1 MKKYNL
7 LFILPILLSSCTP
20 DKKIEVE
27 QATEGSDNKVTL
39 TSEQLKNTNI
49 ETGVLA
55 QKDISAVLKLN
66 GIIEVPPQNLITVS
80 VPLGGYLQSTQLL
93 EGMKVKKGEII
104 ATLEDQ
110 QYIQIQQ
117 DYLIA
122 KIRYNTL
129 EKELFRQKE
138 LNENKAGSDKVFENA
153 QSDFLTQKVLVKSL
167 AEKLKLIG
175 INPDKV
181 NENSLSR
188 RINILS
194 PINGYVSGVN
204 TNIGKYVMPTDILFD
219 LVDPSDIHLSLTV
232 FEKDIN
238 HLSIGQR
245 VVAFTNNEP
254 EKNHEAKIILI
265 GKDITK
271 DRAVTVH
278 CHFKT
283 YDQALIPGM
292 YMNAEL
298 ETRIKSGY
306 VIPENGIVRFE
317 GKHYIYEL
325 TADKNYEMIEI
336 LPQGSEDGNTL
347 ITLQDNS
354 SPVGRTFVTNGAYTL
369 LMKMKNMEEE

>member
-20 DKKIEVE
+20 DKKIEAE
-27 QATEGSDNKVTL
+27 QATEGSENKVVL

-49 ETGVLA
+49 EIGVLA

-66 GIIEVPPQNLITVS
+66 GIIEVPPQNMIAVS
-80 VPLGGYLQSTQLL
+80 VPLGGYLQSTHLL

-122 KIRYNTL
+122 KIRFNTL
-129 EKELFRQKE
+129 EKELSRQKE

-175 INPDKV
+175 IHPDKV

-188 RINILS
+188 RISILS
-194 PINGYVSGVN
+194 PINGYVSSVN
-204 TNIGKYVMPTDILFD
+204 TNIGKYVMPTDILFE
-219 LVDPSDIHLSLTV
+219 LVNPSDIHLALTV

-238 HLSIGQR
+238 QLSIGQR
-245 VVAFTNNEP
+245 VVSFNNNEQ
-254 EKNHEAKIILI
+254 EIKHNAKIILI

-278 CHFKT
+278 CHFDK
-283 YDQALIPGM
+283 YEPYLIPGM

-317 GKHYIYEL
+317 GKHYIYEV
-325 TADKNYEMIEI
+325 TDDKNYEMIEI
-336 LPQGSEDGNTL
+336 LTQGSADGNTL

>member
-20 DKKIEVE
+20 DKKIEVK

-66 GIIEVPPQNLITVS
+66 GIIEVPPQNMITVS

-122 KIRYNTL
+122 KIRYKTL

-283 YDQALIPGM
+283 YDQVLIPGM

-347 ITLQDNS
+347 ITLKDNS

>member
-20 DKKIEVE
+20 DKKIEAE
-27 QATEGSDNKVTL
+27 QATEGSENKVVL

-49 ETGVLA
+49 EIGVLA

-66 GIIEVPPQNLITVS
+66 GIIEVPPQNMIAVS
-80 VPLGGYLQSTQLL
+80 VPLGGYLQSTHLL

-122 KIRYNTL
+122 KIRFNTL
-129 EKELFRQKE
+129 EKELSRQKE

-175 INPDKV
+175 IHPDKV

-188 RINILS
+188 RISILS
-194 PINGYVSGVN
+194 PINGYVSSVN
-204 TNIGKYVMPTDILFD
+204 TNIGKYVMPTDILFE
-219 LVDPSDIHLSLTV
+219 LVNPSDIHLALTV

-238 HLSIGQR
+238 QLSIGQR
-245 VVAFTNNEP
+245 VVSFNNNE
-254 EKNHEAKIILI
+254 
-265 GKDITK
+265 
-271 DRAVTVH
+271 
-278 CHFKT
+278 
-283 YDQALIPGM
+283 Q
-292 YMNAEL
+292 
-298 ETRIKSGY
+298 
-306 VIPENGIVRFE
+306 
-317 GKHYIYEL
+317 
-325 TADKNYEMIEI
+325 
-336 LPQGSEDGNTL
+336 
-347 ITLQDNS
+347 
-354 SPVGRTFVTNGAYTL
+354 
-369 LMKMKNMEEE
+369 